1 MAAADPAA
9 AVAVVTPAKEAAAED
24 SKQPPDESTAAATAA
39 AHAVRICAYLDQVA
53 HQTGYTSHRVFSPC
67 NGGDVKVQA
76 ESQEIFDH
84 FLDALLSGAGY
95 DVDAIKWFFNYLIDR
110 RGLSTPVHVRKWV
123 RAPAAATM
131 ALIQMAQL
139 DSTRVSLS
147 KRDSGG
153 FTLLDAVCDGTK
165 HFDAA
170 HHAAVVAA
178 TGAAAFRPDHD
189 SKTNWTH
196 PPPLARAIKYAM
208 YEGPLGLEMFRLLM
222 TRADADGSGIQLDT
236 QVWDATDGR
245 SYKLRRT
252 LWTYVESFRGRP
264 SVDAD
269 PHDEDMSPLYPGY
282 LPEITAALREA
293 QRKQVEYRTT
303 LAPRVAAAMDPRAP
317 GRHSDT
323 ASVALLIAAYLLF
336 Y

>member
-1 MAAADPAA
+1 MAAACPAA
-9 AVAVVTPAKEAAAED
+9 VVSASTKEAAAGN
-24 SKQPPDESTAAATAA
+24 SKQPSDESSATAEAA
-39 AHAVRICAYLDQVA
+39 AHEACIRAYLDQVA
-53 HQTGYTSHRVFSPC
+53 DHTGYTSQRVFSPC
-67 NGGDVKVQA
+67 NRDDVKVQA

-84 FLDALLSGAGY
+84 FLDAMLSGAGL

-110 RGLSTPVHVRKWV
+110 RGLPTPVHVRKWV
-123 RAPAAATM
+123 RVPTAATM

-153 FTLLDAVCDGTK
+153 FALLDTVCDGTK

-178 TGAAAFRPDHD
+178 TDAAALRPEYD

-196 PPPLARAIKYAM
+196 PPPLARAIQYAM
-208 YEGPLGLEMFRLLM
+208 FRGLWGLEMFRLLM
-222 TRADADGSGIQLDT
+222 TRADADGSGIQIDA
-236 QVWDATDGR
+236 QVWDAMDDD
-245 SYKLRRT
+245 YNKLQRT
-252 LWTYVESFRGRP
+252 VWTYVESFRQR
-264 SVDAD
+264 
-269 PHDEDMSPLYPGY
+269 SPLYTEY

-303 LAPRVAAAMDPRAP
+303 LAPCVAAAIDPSAP
-317 GRHSDT
+317 GRHSDV
-323 ASVALLIAAYLLF
+323 ACVALLVAAYLLF